1 MDDIKIKTDITKLPN
16 KMHFD
21 VQRKTRMNIFRNRK
35 KYTRKIKHKQ
45 KVED

>member
-1 MDDIKIKTDITKLPN
+1 MDDIKIKTDVTKLPN

-35 KYTRKIKHKQ
+35 KYTRKTKHKQ